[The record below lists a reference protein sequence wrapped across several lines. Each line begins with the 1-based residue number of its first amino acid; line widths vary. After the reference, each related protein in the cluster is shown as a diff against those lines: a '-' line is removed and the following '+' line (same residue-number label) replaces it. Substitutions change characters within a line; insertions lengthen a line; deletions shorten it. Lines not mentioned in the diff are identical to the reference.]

1 MAKAKKNEEYEQK
14 IGELTQD
21 LQRVRADFEN
31 YRKQGEQQREMAKTS
46 GRVSAI
52 MQLLPVIDN
61 IERALAHTPAELAD
75 NAWVQGVTSLIKNL
89 EKSLADMNVTRI
101 VADPGTRFDPELHNA
116 IQFDED
122 AEGEHEVIAEELQT
136 GYKLGDEVIRP
147 SMVRVSRK

>member
-31 YRKQGEQQREMAKTS
+31 YRKQGDQQREMAKAS

-101 VADPGTRFDPELHNA
+101 VAEPQTPFNPELHNA

-147 SMVRVSRK
+147 SMVRVTRK

>member
-31 YRKQGEQQREMAKTS
+31 YRKQGDQQREMAKAS

-89 EKSLADMNVTRI
+89 EKSLADMNVTRV
-101 VADPGTRFDPELHNA
+101 VAEPQTPFNPELHNA

-147 SMVRVSRK
+147 SMVRVTRK